1 MSQVCDQK
9 NMNNNSSL
17 IKNND
22 LPSMNSF
29 EEEIYD
35 EEFE

>member
-1 MSQVCDQK
+1 MIAC
-9 NMNNNSSL
+9 SSHL
-17 IKNND
+17 KNND
-22 LPSMNSF
+22 LPSISSF